1 MSDNPTDTYTV
12 SFKSDEGYGAAL
24 LVVRGDNPAE
34 LEENLQAVQES
45 LLETIV
51 ETKGLFHAAYGV
63 AVPAPA
69 AAPAPAQQTQQTQQ
83 AETPSNVVG
92 QDKFCNHGKRVYK
105 SGTNSRGG
113 WEGWMC
119 PQSKNAADK
128 CEPVWG

>member
-24 LVVRGDNPAE
+24 LVVRGDNVAE

-51 ETKGLFHAAYGV
+51 ETKGLFHTASGV
-63 AVPAPA
+63 AAPSK
-69 AAPAPAQQTQQTQQ
+69 PAQSSDT
-83 AETPSNVVG
+83 SNAVAGSSDAQVLG
-92 QDKFCNHGKRVYK
+92 QDKFCDHGKRVYK
-105 SGTNSRGG
+105 TGNNSRGK

-119 PQSKNAADK
+119 PQPKNAADK

>member
-24 LVVRGDNPAE
+24 LVVRGDNVAE
-34 LEENLQAVQES
+34 LEENLEAVKES

-51 ETKGLFHAAYGV
+51 EVKGVFHAAAGV
-63 AVPAPA
+63 ATLAPA
-69 AAPAPAQQTQQTQQ
+69 AAPKPDGSDGAQ
-83 AETPSNVVG
+83 VLG
-92 QDKFCNHGKRVYK
+92 QDKFCNHGKRVHK
-105 SGTNSRGG
+105 TGTNSRGA

-119 PQSKNAADK
+119 PQPKNAADK

>member
-1 MSDNPTDTYTV
+1 VSDNPTDTYTV

-24 LVVRGDNPAE
+24 LVVRGDNVAE

-51 ETKGLFHAAYGV
+51 ETKGLFHAASGV
-63 AVPAPA
+63 APA
-69 AAPAPAQQTQQTQQ
+69 AAPAQQTQQASAP
-83 AETPSNVVG
+83 AETAQVVG
-92 QDKFCNHGKRVYK
+92 QDRFCNHGKRIYK
-105 SGTNSRGG
+105 SGKSAKGE

-119 PQSKNAADK
+119 PQPRNASDK

>member
-24 LVVRGDNPAE
+24 LVVRGDNVAE

-51 ETKGLFHAAYGV
+51 ETKGLFHTASGV
-63 AVPAPA
+63 ATP
-69 AAPAPAQQTQQTQQ
+69 APAPAGDSGQHLANQERPTDAQI
-83 AETPSNVVG
+83 VG
-92 QDKFCNHGKRVYK
+92 QDRFCNHGKRVYK
-105 SGTNSRGG
+105 TSTNGKG
-113 WEGWMC
+113 KWEGWMC
-119 PQSKNAADK
+119 PQPRNAADK

>member
-24 LVVRGDNPAE
+24 LVVRGDNVAE
-34 LEENLQAVQES
+34 LEENLTAVQES

-51 ETKGLFHAAYGV
+51 ETKGLFHTASGV
-63 AVPAPA
+63 ATPAP
-69 AAPAPAQQTQQTQQ
+69 APAPAQQTQQQ
-83 AETPSNVVG
+83 APPSNVVG
-92 QDKFCNHGKRVYK
+92 QDKFCNHGKREYK
-105 SGTNSRGG
+105 SGTNSRGK

-119 PQSKNAADK
+119 PQPKNAADK

>member
-1 MSDNPTDTYTV
+1 MSEDQTPTFTV

-34 LEENLQAVQES
+34 LKENIEALHED

-51 ETKGLFHAAYGV
+51 ETKGLFHAAAGV
-63 AVPAPA
+63 ATPAPA
-69 AAPAPAQQTQQTQQ
+69 PPATPRPDGSDGAQ
-83 AETPSNVVG
+83 VVG
-92 QDKFCNHGKRVYK
+92 QDRFCNHGKRVHRT
-105 SGTNSRGG
+105 GTNSRGA

-119 PQSKNAADK
+119 PQPKNAADK

>member
-24 LVVRGDNPAE
+24 LVVRGDNVAE
-34 LEENLQAVQES
+34 LEENLQAVHES

-51 ETKGLFHAAYGV
+51 ETKGLFHAAAGV
-63 AVPAPA
+63 ATPAPA
-69 AAPAPAQQTQQTQQ
+69 AAPVQQAAPAQQ
-83 AETPSNVVG
+83 ETAQVVG
-92 QDKFCNHGKRVYK
+92 QDRFCNHGKRVYK
-105 SGTNSRGG
+105 TGTNSRGK

-119 PQSKNAADK
+119 PQPKNASDK

>member
-24 LVVRGDNPAE
+24 LVVRGDNVAE

-51 ETKGLFHAAYGV
+51 ETKGLFHTASGV
-63 AVPAPA
+63 ATPAPA
-69 AAPAPAQQTQQTQQ
+69 AQQGTTQQ
-83 AETPSNVVG
+83 ASAPAEGGQVVG
-92 QDKFCNHGKRVYK
+92 EDRFCNHGKRVYK
-105 SGTNSRGG
+105 FGTNSRGK

-119 PQSKNAADK
+119 PQPKNAADK

>member
-24 LVVRGDNPAE
+24 LVVRGDNVAE

-51 ETKGLFHAAYGV
+51 ETKGLFHTASGV
-63 AVPAPA
+63 ATPAP
-69 AAPAPAQQTQQTQQ
+69 APAPAQQTQQAAPAQQ
-83 AETPSNVVG
+83 EGGAQVVG
-92 QDKFCNHGKRVYK
+92 QDRFCNHGKRVHK
-105 SGTNSRGG
+105 TGTNSRGA

-119 PQSKNAADK
+119 PQPKNAADK
-128 CEPVWG
+128 CEPIWG